1 MKFVFTLRFLN
12 FAEFLLKSAK
22 GYGCYMWNTWLIV
35 DFLVIVKLE
44 KKHQVQKMNRA
55 TMISNRN
62 FAV

>member
-44 KKHQVQKMNRA
+44 KKNIRFRK
-55 TMISNRN
+55 
-62 FAV
+62 

>member
-44 KKHQVQKMNRA
+44 KKTPGSENEQ
-55 TMISNRN
+55 SNYDIES
-62 FAV
+62 

>member
-44 KKHQVQKMNRA
+44 KKTSGSENE
-55 TMISNRN
+55 
-62 FAV
+62 